1 MTHRKNKIFARLRN
15 STPWVAPKMTLLLST
30 GLVLSGCA
38 TVQSKPE
45 LNDRLLQKINEQDQK
60 IAERDKA
67 ISDLTRRI
75 QNLESRSL
83 AATAQPSPASP
94 KISVAAAEAA
104 SPEASTTTAPTAS
117 QPSDSKPVQTASAQ
131 PGPGSFEVDENAAQ
145 RALERTLVQSGAL
158 LLPKGLVEIQPF
170 VTYARR
176 EREVEILQI
185 PLTVD
190 SRGRIPLVSESTRR
204 NEFDMGANVLVGLPF
219 ESQLE
224 LRIPYRSVN
233 QSVVESR
240 LNSPTTE
247 NTGNS
252 IGDIRIGLA
261 KTVFHE
267 TEWLPDLIGRLTWD
281 TATSDISS
289 NGVAMGSGFNDFIA
303 SLTALK
309 RQDPL
314 AFTATVAYQASLERQ
329 GIKPGDQATL
339 AFGATLAA
347 SPQTSLSIGLQQ
359 TYIKA
364 LRQNGVQFGSDRVS
378 SAFTFGGS
386 STIGRNLFVSLTGGI
401 GLTNDS
407 PDYFFNIMLPF
418 RFDAPSTYRQLTSS
432 KP

>member
-1 MTHRKNKIFARLRN
+1 MTHRKNKIFARLQN
-15 STPWVAPKMTLLLST
+15 SKPWVAPKMTLLLST

-45 LNDRLLQKINEQDQK
+45 LTDRLLQKINEQDQK

-83 AATAQPSPASP
+83 AAAPQPSPAST
-94 KISVAAAEAA
+94 KISVAAAQAA
-104 SPEASTTTAPTAS
+104 SPETSTTTAPTAS
-117 QPSDSKPVQTASAQ
+117 QPNDTKPVQTASAQ

-170 VTYARR
+170 VTYTRR
-176 EREVEILQI
+176 EHEIPSI
-185 PLTVD
+185 YMD
-190 SRGRIPLVSESTRR
+190 SLGARLVNRTTRR

-224 LRIPYRSVN
+224 LRVPYRSVN
-233 QSVVESR
+233 QSIVANPNE
-240 LNSPTTE
+240 LNSSISE

-281 TATSDISS
+281 TATGDLSS
-289 NGVAMGSGFNDFIA
+289 NNVAMGSGFNDFIA

-314 AFTATVAYQASLERQ
+314 AFTATVAYQTSLERQ

-386 STIGRNLFVSLTGGI
+386 STIGRNLFFSLTGGI

-418 RFDAPSTYRQLTSS
+418 RFDAPSTYRQLTGS